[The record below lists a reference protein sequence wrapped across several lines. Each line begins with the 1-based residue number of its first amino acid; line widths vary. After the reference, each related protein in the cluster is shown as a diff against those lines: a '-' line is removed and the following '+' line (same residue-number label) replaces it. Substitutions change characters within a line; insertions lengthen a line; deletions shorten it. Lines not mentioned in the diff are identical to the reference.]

1 MIESLANFPS
11 RPLTS
16 SREILLAEYKY
27 RKKAKEKLPS
37 LFVSPTVSSGR
48 SMHATHRDAGRDF
61 RGRALI
67 LEYVT
72 ALSALAFSLINSTRP
87 PAWNRVSA
95 ATAQDTP
102 CTFGIFI
109 KGRRPYIPC
118 RTSALLF
125 VRAHPSGPIQRDV
138 CTRDTCADNLNTAD
152 RCPARRPLDAR
163 PRRRKRV
170 EPAIISRLRSRFAKG
185 RLSIGWLFSFGTTS

>member
-1 MIESLANFPS
+1 M
-11 RPLTS
+11 PL
-16 SREILLAEYKY
+16 
-27 RKKAKEKLPS
+27 
-37 LFVSPTVSSGR
+37 
-48 SMHATHRDAGRDF
+48 HATHRDAGRDF

-95 ATAQDTP
+95 ATAQDTHSLHL
-102 CTFGIFI
+102 GIH
-109 KGRRPYIPC
+109 KGQTVCIPC

-125 VRAHPSGPIQRDV
+125 VRAHAYLGPIQSDV
-138 CTRDTCADNLNTAD
+138 CTCDTCADSLNTAD
-152 RCPARRPLDAR
+152 RCSGRRPLDAR

-170 EPAIISRLRSRFAKG
+170 EPAIIS
-185 RLSIGWLFSFGTTS
+185 